1 MSTYLISD
9 IHGCFREYCEL
20 LEAIG
25 LTEEDELYIL
35 GDVCDRGP
43 EPMKVLLD
51 MMKRPNVT
59 FLLGNHDFCAYH
71 LLRKLAVEVTEDN
84 WDNHLT
90 AQDLLDYRLWL
101 QDGGTTTA
109 KQFADLS
116 GEKQADV
123 LDYLSEAS
131 IYEEL
136 EINGKRYVL
145 THAGIEGYEEGKPL
159 EEYELYDFL
168 EGRTDY
174 SKPCFAD
181 ANTYLVTGHTPTVF
195 IRQDEK
201 PLIYTEN
208 NHIAIDCGCV
218 FGGKLAAYC
227 LENGEITYINAN
239 RN

>member
-9 IHGCFREYCEL
+9 IHGCFQEYREL

-25 LTEEDELYIL
+25 LTKEDDLYIL

-51 MMKRPNVT
+51 MMDRANVI
-59 FLLGNHDFCAYH
+59 FLMGNHDFCAYH
-71 LLRKLAVEVTEDN
+71 LLRKLAVEVTEEN
-84 WDNHLT
+84 WDSHLS

-101 QDGGTTTA
+101 QDGGEITA
-109 KQFADLS
+109 KQFASLS
-116 GEKQADV
+116 REKQADI

-136 EINGKRYVL
+136 EINGKIYVL
-145 THAGIEGYEEGKPL
+145 THAGIAGYEEGKPL
-159 EEYELYDFL
+159 DEYELYDFI
-168 EGRTDY
+168 EGRPDY

-181 ANTYLVTGHTPTVF
+181 NDTYLVTGHTPTFF
-195 IRQDEK
+195 IREDKK
-201 PLIYTEN
+201 PLVYMGN

-227 LENGEITYINAN
+227 LETGEVTYVNAE